1 MFDDISPRYDLLND
15 LLSMGTHRLWKK
27 DLVKRVL
34 KGSPQKILD
43 CATGT
48 GDIAFLF
55 EQNGV
60 KKITA
65 CDFSPQMITQAKER
79 KKSSGSSIDFSVADV
94 SSLPFENDE
103 FDAATIS
110 FGIRNVEDIKKSLSE
125 LSRTSKSLSIL
136 EFGSPKNK
144 LWKNIYFLSLK
155 MYFPILSILTK
166 RSDAYD
172 YLIKS
177 SENFPS
183 AEAFIQILKENT
195 KYTQFHFRP
204 LFGGIAYIYE
214 AKRE

>member
-15 LLSMGTHRLWKK
+15 LLSAGTHRIWKR
-27 DLVKRVL
+27 DLVDSVL
-34 KGSPQKILD
+34 ASKPQKILD

-55 EQNGV
+55 EKNGV
-60 KKITA
+60 KNISA
-65 CDFSPQMITQAKER
+65 CDFSPQMINFAKER
-79 KKSSGSSIDFSVADV
+79 KLKAGSLINFSVADV
-94 SSLPFENDE
+94 SSLPFKNDE

-110 FGIRNVEDIKKSLSE
+110 FGIRNVEDIKKSLQE

-136 EFGSPKNK
+136 EFGSPKNN

-155 MYFPILSILTK
+155 MYFPILSVLTK

-195 KYTQFHFRP
+195 NYSQFHFRP

-214 AKRE
+214 AKR

>member
-15 LLSMGTHRLWKK
+15 LLSAGTHRIWKR
-27 DLVKRVL
+27 DLVSSVL
-34 KGSPQKILD
+34 TRKPQKILD

-55 EQNGV
+55 EKNGV
-60 KKITA
+60 KNISA
-65 CDFSPQMITQAKER
+65 CDFSPQMINYAKER
-79 KKSSGSSIDFSVADV
+79 KLKAGSLINFSVADV
-94 SSLPFENDE
+94 SSLPFKNDE

-110 FGIRNVEDIKKSLSE
+110 FGIRNVEDIKKSLQE

-136 EFGSPKNK
+136 EFGSPKNN

-155 MYFPILSILTK
+155 MYFPILSVLTK

-183 AEAFIQILKENT
+183 ADAFIQILKENT
-195 KYTQFHFRP
+195 TYTQFHFRP

-214 AKRE
+214 AKR

>member
-27 DLVKRVL
+27 NLVKRVL
-34 KGSPQKILD
+34 TANPQKILD

-55 EQNGV
+55 EQKGV
-60 KKITA
+60 KTISA
-65 CDFSPQMITQAKER
+65 CDFSPQMISHAKER

-94 SSLPFENDE
+94 SNLPFADNE

-110 FGIRNVEDIKKSLSE
+110 FGIRNVEDIKKSLQE

-136 EFGSPKNK
+136 EFGSPKNN
-144 LWKNIYFLSLK
+144 LWRTLYFLSLK
-155 MYFPILSILTK
+155 IYFPVLSILTK

-177 SENFPS
+177 SESFPS
-183 AEAFIQILKENT
+183 AEAFIQILRENT
-195 KYTQFHFRP
+195 NYTQFHFRP

-214 AKRE
+214 AKR